1 LNGFCGWF
9 DQRGQ
14 FERGVAFVAFKFNN
28 GNGDQYGWARIKSQ
42 GPPVNK
48 FTLVD
53 YAYGD
58 IGDSVRAGQKSSN
71 DTPVRESLGA
81 LALGAAGLLAWRKRR
96 MLAAQQS

>member
-1 LNGFCGWF
+1 MGFVAGSTS
-9 DQRGQ
+9 R

-58 IGDSVRAGQKSSN
+58 IGDPVRAGQKSNTDSAAL
-71 DTPVRESLGA
+71 ESLGG
-81 LALGAAGLLAWRKRR
+81 LALGATALLAWRKRR
-96 MLAAQQS
+96 MLVSQQS